1 MGDIV
6 RCALISLSRKRL
18 RTALT
23 VGSITIGVM
32 LVVIVTMI
40 SNAGKKVVNAELES
54 LGLSGLSICTNS
66 TLNSGGQMG
75 ITPESL
81 EVIRNT
87 KSVVTAMPLIVQ
99 FAGSLL
105 KDTQSDT
112 LICGIDAG
120 AVQAISLTLKYGRMI
135 SRGDVR
141 AVDYVCVVDE
151 TLAKQA
157 YGRENITGKTINLQV
172 FGVEYEFEIIGV
184 AKAGSSLL
192 QNLGEI
198 IPGMVYVPYSTL
210 QTLTGRTNFDQI
222 AVRVSS
228 STDIVETESQIIR
241 RLERL
246 TGYKDY
252 FRADNLSL
260 QRDRLGGLLDI
271 VSLVLTVISGIS
283 LVVSGL
289 GIMTIMLVSV
299 NERMREIGIK
309 KSIGATSKRI
319 MLEFLTEAVVI
330 SLIGSIAGLLIG
342 GTISFIGISIFGITV
357 PIRLSDIALLIGFS
371 LLIGAVFGVYPAL
384 KASGLRPVDAL
395 RME

>member
-1 MGDIV
+1 
-6 RCALISLSRKRL
+6 
-18 RTALT
+18 
-23 VGSITIGVM
+23 
-32 LVVIVTMI
+32 
-40 SNAGKKVVNAELES
+40 
-54 LGLSGLSICTNS
+54 
-66 TLNSGGQMG
+66 
-75 ITPESL
+75 
-81 EVIRNT
+81 
-87 KSVVTAMPLIVQ
+87 MPLIVQ

-228 STDIVETESQIIR
+228 SADIVETESQIIR

>member
-228 STDIVETESQIIR
+228 SADIVETESQIIR

-309 KSIGATSKRI
+309 IYRGDKQADYVGIPDRSGCHLAHRKHCRTINRRDNFIYRNQHLRYNRAYTFIRYCFINRIFIIDWRCFRSISRI
-319 MLEFLTEAVVI
+319 E
-330 SLIGSIAGLLIG
+330 
-342 GTISFIGISIFGITV
+342 SFRAKTG
-357 PIRLSDIALLIGFS
+357 
-371 LLIGAVFGVYPAL
+371 
-384 KASGLRPVDAL
+384 
-395 RME
+395 